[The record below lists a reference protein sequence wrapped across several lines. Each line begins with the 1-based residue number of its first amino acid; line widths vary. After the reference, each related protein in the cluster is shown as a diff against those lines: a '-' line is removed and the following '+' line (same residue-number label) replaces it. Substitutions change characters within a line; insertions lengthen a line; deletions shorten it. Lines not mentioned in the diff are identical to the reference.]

1 MADASLLLSL
11 PDTVLTDT
19 TLPFA
24 SVTVVVT
31 EPSALVVTLVVSL
44 DDEALPP
51 DDDAPEAEAE
61 AGAVLGDALADAV
74 IERIATADVTELM
87 LPLMMECSG
96 C

>member
-1 MADASLLLSL
+1 MADASLLASL

-51 DDDAPEAEAE
+51 DDDAPEAEVE
-61 AGAVLGDALADAV
+61 ARAALGVALADAV
-74 IERIATADVTELM
+74 IERVATADETELM
-87 LPLMMECSG
+87 LPLMME
-96 C
+96 

>member
-51 DDDAPEAEAE
+51 DDDAPEAEA
-61 AGAVLGDALADAV
+61 VLGDALADAV